1 MEQGGVN
8 TQMFLA
14 AQLQQQQRQIQQLM
28 NMLPHFQN
36 QPLNMTLGMMS
47 GRLGPDA
54 ATIIPTS
61 LSQTN
66 LAPTDPL
73 STTATSNPTNI
84 GPTSSGPANVAPV
97 ASEPSIHGPVDS
109 GQATN
114 YRATNL
120 GPAHQIPADHDA
132 EPAVGQNIGDQFHTR
147 KKVSE
152 SKNPSLVWKRLKHKW
167 IKSTEEIIELGETP
181 GFSML
186 VDPHE
191 MQVHLIG
198 DAGTINKL
206 VALAPPPPPGMLTC
220 PECGKFYKN
229 ANSLRVHK
237 LKYHRHDFIQ

>member
-1 MEQGGVN
+1 MSARGAGGQIGCQTAGHAQNLSTPPTTLPSASPKYGAKSLLLRSETLVEWARYCSN
-8 TQMFLA
+8 QSSIFLDLPTCCV
-14 AQLQQQQRQIQQLM
+14 LQQQQRQIQQLM

-114 YRATNL
+114 YRA
-120 GPAHQIPADHDA
+120 
-132 EPAVGQNIGDQFHTR
+132 R
-147 KKVSE
+147 
-152 SKNPSLVWKRLKHKW
+152 
-167 IKSTEEIIELGETP
+167 
-181 GFSML
+181 
-186 VDPHE
+186 
-191 MQVHLIG
+191 
-198 DAGTINKL
+198 
-206 VALAPPPPPGMLTC
+206 C
-220 PECGKFYKN
+220 
-229 ANSLRVHK
+229 
-237 LKYHRHDFIQ
+237 